1 VIGADCRA
9 SCAKLI
15 AALSRQA
22 TVVDAAAAHAARLIA
37 KSAPEGAAEHRGFWE
52 ADGACDLADLS
63 DRARWMGEESEGTF
77 QPLFLDEAA
86 KALPGLGEQHV
97 DIAVADAMAA
107 ADRLGR
113 EPCAREIGEHVGA
126 DRREPCGANAAGA
139 CGLHGVGVA
148 PIVACDLADRSDRAR
163 RMGEQ
168 RKGSLQALLLDEAA
182 KALSGLGEQQMDIAV
197 ADAVA
202 AADRLRRQPGVGG
215 VGQRIVANRGEPRR
229 ADAAPFAAV
238 TIASGVTP
246 SADTSRS

>member
-1 VIGADCRA
+1 MIGADCRA

-52 ADGACDLADLS
+52 ADGTCDLADLS
-63 DRARWMGEESEGTF
+63 DRARWMGEESEGAF
-77 QPLFLDEAA
+77 QPLF
-86 KALPGLGEQHV
+86 
-97 DIAVADAMAA
+97 
-107 ADRLGR
+107 
-113 EPCAREIGEHVGA
+113 
-126 DRREPCGANAAGA
+126 
-139 CGLHGVGVA
+139 
-148 PIVACDLADRSDRAR
+148 
-163 RMGEQ
+163 
-168 RKGSLQALLLDEAA
+168 LDEAA

-229 ADAAPFAAV
+229 AARMPPPCAV